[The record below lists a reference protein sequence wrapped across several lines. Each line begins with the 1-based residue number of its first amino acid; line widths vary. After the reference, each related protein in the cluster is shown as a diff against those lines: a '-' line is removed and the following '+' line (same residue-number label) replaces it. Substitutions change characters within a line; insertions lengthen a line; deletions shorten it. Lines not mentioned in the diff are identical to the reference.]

1 MVVSFLAALTAIVSW
16 AGIDN
21 GWFDIQAPQSETG
34 REVIERSF
42 EELE

>member
-1 MVVSFLAALTAIVSW
+1 MVVSFLAGLTAILAW
-16 AGIDN
+16 GAYDN
-21 GWFDIQAPQSETG
+21 GWLDIKAPQNETG